1 MKRNKNV
8 IEYDKTANLYFNE
21 ISKTKPLSREEEYSL
36 WKKYKEENDIEARN
50 KLVSANLKFV
60 ASIAKNYIG
69 MGLSYGELIAE
80 GNIGLIKAL
89 DNFDGNKGF
98 KIISYSVWWIKQSI
112 LDALKKRNVI
122 NAEDLPSSQQENN
135 EQNEYDEYDCEITNY
150 CDFTFDE
157 EEKNDKIEDG
167 KTMVGLLMNFLSEKE
182 RNIIIKYYG
191 LNGKKP
197 KTLEEIGKELGISKE
212 RVRQINKNS
221 FLKMRTAAMLLN

>member
-1 MKRNKNV
+1 MKRNKSV
-8 IEYDKTANLYFNE
+8 IEYDKSADIYFKE
-21 ISKTKPLSREEEYSL
+21 IGKTKPLTKDEEYSL
-36 WKKYKEENDIEARN
+36 WKKYKEENDIDSRN

-60 ASIAKNYIG
+60 ATIAKKYIG

-80 GNIGLIKAL
+80 GNVGLIKAL
-89 DNFDGNKGF
+89 DNFDGDKGF

-112 LDALKKRNVI
+112 LEALKKRNVMD
-122 NAEDLPSSQQENN
+122 AEDLPNLKNKDDFIEEEDEEEIDENEN
-135 EQNEYDEYDCEITNY
+135 IV
-150 CDFTFDE
+150 FDE
-157 EEKNDKIEDG
+157 EENNDKIRDG

-182 RNIIIKYYG
+182 RNIITIYYG

-221 FLKMRTAAMLLN
+221 FIKMRTAAMLLN